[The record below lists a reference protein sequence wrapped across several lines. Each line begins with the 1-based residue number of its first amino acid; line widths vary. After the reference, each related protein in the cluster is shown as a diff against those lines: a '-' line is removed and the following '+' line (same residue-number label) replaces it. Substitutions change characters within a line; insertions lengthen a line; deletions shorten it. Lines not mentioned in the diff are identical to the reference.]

1 MASEYCEYI
10 LDLMSPH
17 GDVTA
22 KRMFGGYGLYRNGLI
37 FAIIA
42 DDALYFK
49 VGDSNRADYEAAG
62 MRPFSY
68 AKKDREVALTSY
80 WHVPLDVLEDEEM
93 LGAWIDK
100 AEEVS
105 HGKAA
110 AKVKKKERL

>member
-10 LDLMSPH
+10 LDLMAPH

-22 KRMFGGYGLYRNGLI
+22 KRMFGGYGLYRRGYI

-49 VGDSNRADYEAAG
+49 VGDSNRADYEEAG
-62 MRPFSY
+62 MQPFSY

-80 WHVPLDVLEDEEM
+80 WQVPLDVLEDEET
-93 LGAWIDK
+93 LGQWVDK
-100 AEEVS
+100 AEAVS
-105 HGKAA
+105 RAKA
-110 AKVKKKERL
+110 AKVKKSKRV